1 MIVGYIIRHNLI
13 GDHIVGGNLL
23 PKLSASQT
31 WMNAERH
38 DANILRPPGQL
49 LGVED
54 VGELGIR
61 VAVPVTVA
69 PPLLGIQVVPVHA
82 SRLVRPAGY
91 IDDSG
96 VWNHIHAT

>member
-1 MIVGYIIRHNLI
+1 
-13 GDHIVGGNLL
+13 
-23 PKLSASQT
+23 
-31 WMNAERH
+31 MNAERH

-54 VGELGIR
+54 VGELGVC

-69 PPLLGIQVVPVHA
+69 PLLLRIQVVPVHA

-96 VWNHIHAT
+96 VWNDIHAT